1 MRDSWK
7 EMVLGEI
14 VELGKGGSWG
24 QDDQAAD
31 LIQAVCLRG
40 TDLAELIDKKIPEA
54 PVRWIKESEL
64 RKSKCS
70 KDMVLIETSGSK
82 CGRSIVLTDEILAK
96 FDLPVI
102 YSNFCRTLTIDIKTV
117 TREFVEIWFSH
128 NYANGLIPSYRA
140 TSAMPNLDVKALL
153 RVENIKVPP
162 LPEQKRIVD
171 LISSVDSYIQALEQ
185 QLASVRSVSNAQ
197 LEKTVSEFN
206 NDWLEVALGD
216 VLEISRGGSPRPI
229 QEYLTDSE
237 DGINWVKIADATR
250 SEKYIYSTL
259 QKIKREGISRSREVF
274 SGDFVLSNSMSFG
287 RPYIMRTDGCIH
299 DGWLLLSKVSNNFDE
314 DFLYNLLNSDYVQRQ
329 FESLAA
335 GSGVRNLNIEV
346 VKKVKVKIPKI
357 EVQRELASV
366 INEFDNFIIKLTKQI
381 NSGLDLRQA
390 LRSDLLS
397 GDHEIPSSYDKVIG
411 AAS

>member
-1 MRDSWK
+1 MRDGWD
-7 EMVLGEI
+7 ETPLGEI

-24 QDDQAAD
+24 QDDPD
-31 LIQAVCLRG
+31 DGLIQAICLRG
-40 TDLAELIDKKIPEA
+40 TDLAELIDGRVPTA

-64 RKSKCS
+64 KKSSCS

-82 CGRSIVLTDEILAK
+82 CGRSIVLTQEILDK

-102 YSNFCRTLTIDIKTV
+102 YSNFCRTLSIDINRV

-128 NYANGLIPSYRA
+128 HYANGLIPSYRA

-153 RVENIKVPP
+153 RVEIMKVPP

-171 LISSVDSYIQALEQ
+171 LISSVDSYIEALQQ
-185 QLASVRSVSNAQ
+185 QLESVRSASNAQ
-197 LEKTVSEFN
+197 LEKIVSEFN
-206 NDWLEVALGD
+206 DDWVEVTLGE

-229 QEYLTDSE
+229 QEYLTDLE
-237 DGINWVKIADATR
+237 EGINWVKIADATR

-274 SGDFVLSNSMSFG
+274 SGDFILSNSMSFG

-299 DGWLLLSKVSNNFDE
+299 DGWLLLSNVSKYFDE

-346 VKKVKVKIPKI
+346 VKKVKVKIPTI
-357 EVQRELASV
+357 EVQKELASV
-366 INEFDNFIIKLTKQI
+366 INEFDNFIIKLTKQLHA
-381 NSGLDLRQA
+381 GFELRNA
-390 LRSDLLS
+390 LLSDLLS
-397 GDHEIPSSYDKVIG
+397 GENQIPESYDKVIG
-411 AAS
+411 AA